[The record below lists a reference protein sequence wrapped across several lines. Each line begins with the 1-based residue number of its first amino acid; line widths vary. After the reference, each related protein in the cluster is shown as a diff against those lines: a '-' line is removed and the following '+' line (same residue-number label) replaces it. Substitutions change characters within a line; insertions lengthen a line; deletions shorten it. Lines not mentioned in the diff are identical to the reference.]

1 MTGGRYIAL
10 EGVEGS
16 GKSTLAGLL
25 DQHLSEQGFD
35 VVVVREPGG
44 TDLGEEVRRLVL
56 HSGDVAPWAEAA
68 LFAAGRAQLAV
79 EVIAPAIAAG
89 GWVISDRSYYSSL
102 AYQGGARG
110 LGIET
115 VRRLN
120 ETVLA
125 GVVPDV
131 VFLLDLDPEVGF
143 GRELERDRM
152 AQGGLAFQRS
162 VASAYAD
169 IAASDPRVVS
179 VDATLAPEG
188 LASVVLDHLGR
199 RL

>member
-1 MTGGRYIAL
+1 MTGHYIAL

-25 DQHLSEQGFD
+25 EGRLVERGFE
-35 VVVVREPGG
+35 VSMVREPGG
-44 TDLGEEVRRLVL
+44 TGLGEEVRRLVL

-79 EVIAPAIAAG
+79 EVIAPCIAAG

-110 LGIET
+110 LGVET

-120 ETVLA
+120 ETVLD

-131 VFLLDLDPEVGF
+131 VFFLDLDPEVGF
-143 GRELERDRM
+143 ARELERDRM
-152 AQGGLAFQRS
+152 AEGGLAFQRS

-179 VDATLAPEG
+179 IDASMPPES
-188 LASVVLDHLGR
+188 LASTVLAHLEEM
-199 RL
+199 L

>member
-1 MTGGRYIAL
+1 MTGRYIAL

-16 GKSTLAGLL
+16 GKSTLAGRL
-25 DQHLSEQGFD
+25 EQRLAERGFD
-35 VVVVREPGG
+35 VVTVREPGG
-44 TDLGEEVRRLVL
+44 TALGEEVRRLVL

-79 EVIAPAIAAG
+79 EVIAPVIAAG

-143 GRELERDRM
+143 ARELERDRM

-162 VASAYAD
+162 VAVAYAE
-169 IAASDPRVVS
+169 IAASDPRVVPI
-179 VDATLAPEG
+179 DATMPPEQ
-188 LASVVLDHLGR
+188 LASAVLDQLGER
-199 RL
+199 S

>member
-1 MTGGRYIAL
+1 MTGRYIAL

-25 DQHLSEQGFD
+25 EQRLSEQGFD

-143 GRELERDRM
+143 ARELERDRM
-152 AQGGLAFQRS
+152 AQGGLAFQEA

-179 VDATLAPEG
+179 VDATLAPER
-188 LASVVLDHLGR
+188 LASVVLDRLGR
-199 RL
+199 LL